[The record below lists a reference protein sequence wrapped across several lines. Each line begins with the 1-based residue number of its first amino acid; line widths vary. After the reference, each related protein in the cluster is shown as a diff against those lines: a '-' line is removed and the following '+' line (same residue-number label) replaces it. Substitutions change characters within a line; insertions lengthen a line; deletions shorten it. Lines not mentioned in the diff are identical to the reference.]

1 MDTLAYNLFPKAHC
15 LFIFYF
21 IFRVVSSSQKKKKRV
36 EGTEIAHIPLS
47 LHTHSLPYYQ
57 LLHQTVRLLQ
67 LRNLH

>member
-1 MDTLAYNLFPKAHC
+1 MDTLAYNLFPKSHC

-21 IFRVVSSSQKKKKRV
+21 IFRVVSGSQKKKKSV

-57 LLHQTVRLLQ
+57 HLHQTVYLLQ